1 MTALRFDIDSEGGGA
16 AWIEAELPAPN
27 LIVVNP
33 ANGHAHLT
41 YLLGAWVRTDFGDP
55 SRLRVVRHAAAIERA
70 YASALGADQAYA
82 GRFQHNPFSDAY
94 VTKIGRQ
101 APYSLAELAQYVDL
115 YAPAAKAA
123 PPQGFGRNVEIFDRL
138 RRWAYSAV
146 ADWKFGTPEAW
157 ERVVSERATQI
168 AAEVGAESPRGPL
181 PANEVGHIIKSVARW
196 VWERYSAGT
205 PPLLR
210 EAQLVARRERE
221 RARQAA
227 REASRQRSEQTR
239 AEYLAP
245 AQKRRAQ
252 AERLRG
258 DGLSL
263 RLIARALGCSV
274 AEVHRLLQS
283 VQGSPAQSDFTG
295 ACVSRV
301 ERGRRRSRSVLVPVL
316 TAPPPASTEEGVEDS
331 PGVPLSLPQQTL
343 RSVQSSVDVQG
354 VAGTKRR
361 GQAIPELSPAA
372 GDGRRA
378 AVSYEGT
385 LAAIQRRIREIVD
398 GLGSAGHHDT
408 PEDGSVPD
416 GWRGPA

>member
-33 ANGHAHLT
+33 ANGHAHLI

-55 SRLRVVRHAAAIERA
+55 SRLRVVRYAAAIERA
-70 YASALGADQAYA
+70 YATALGADQAYA

-94 VTKIGRQ
+94 VTKVGRQ

-115 YAPAAKAA
+115 YSPAAKVV
-123 PPQGFGRNVEIFDRL
+123 PPQGIGRNVEIFDRL
-138 RRWAYSAV
+138 RRWAYTAV
-146 ADWKFGTPEAW
+146 ADWKIGTAEAW
-157 ERVVSERATQI
+157 ERVVSERATLI
-168 AAEVGAESPRGPL
+168 AADVGAESPRGPL
-181 PANEVGHIIKSVARW
+181 PANEIGHIVKSVARW

-221 RARQAA
+221 RVRQAA

-252 AERLRG
+252 AERLRSQ
-258 DGLSL
+258 GLSL
-263 RLIARALGCSV
+263 RSIARALGCSA
-274 AEVHRLLQS
+274 AEVHRLLHS

-295 ACVSRV
+295 ACEARS
-301 ERGRRRSRSVLVPVL
+301 ERRRRRPRPVVDPLLPAPPLGSPVAAVDLPLRVPVL
-316 TAPPPASTEEGVEDS
+316 
-331 PGVPLSLPQQTL
+331 LPEQTL
-343 RSVQSSVDVQG
+343 LSPESSVDVLD
-354 VAGTKRR
+354 VAVTKRR
-361 GQAIPELSPAA
+361 GQIIREGSPAA
-372 GDGRRA
+372 GGGRRA
-378 AVSYEGT
+378 PVSYEGT

-398 GLGSAGHHDT
+398 GLGFAGHHDT
-408 PEDGSVPD
+408 PPDGSVPD
-416 GWRGPA
+416 G

>member
-1 MTALRFDIDSEGGGA
+1 
-16 AWIEAELPAPN
+16 
-27 LIVVNP
+27 VVNP
-33 ANGHAHLT
+33 ANGHAHLI

-55 SRLRVVRHAAAIERA
+55 SRLRVVRYAAAIERA

-82 GRFQHNPFSDAY
+82 GRFQHNPFSEAY

-123 PPQGFGRNVEIFDRL
+123 SPQGIGRNVEIFDRL

-146 ADWKFGTPEAW
+146 ADWKIGTPEAW

-168 AAEVGAESPRGPL
+168 AADVGAESPRGPL

-221 RARQAA
+221 RVRQAA

-252 AERLRG
+252 AERLRSEG
-258 DGLSL
+258 VSL
-263 RLIARALGCSV
+263 RSIARALGCSV
-274 AEVHRLLQS
+274 AEVHRLLHS

-295 ACVSRV
+295 ACVARSP
-301 ERGRRRSRSVLVPVL
+301 RGRRRPGPVSYPMLSAPSLGLDDEAVEVPPRATVL
-316 TAPPPASTEEGVEDS
+316 
-331 PGVPLSLPQQTL
+331 LPDQTVH
-343 RSVQSSVDVQG
+343 S
-354 VAGTKRR
+354 A
-361 GQAIPELSPAA
+361 ELSADVRGVDGTTRRVETIREA
-372 GDGRRA
+372 SVASDGRGG

-385 LAAIQRRIREIVD
+385 LAAIQRRIREIVA
-398 GLGSAGHHDT
+398 GLGSARDRGT
-408 PEDGSVPD
+408 PQDGSVPD
-416 GWRGPA
+416 G